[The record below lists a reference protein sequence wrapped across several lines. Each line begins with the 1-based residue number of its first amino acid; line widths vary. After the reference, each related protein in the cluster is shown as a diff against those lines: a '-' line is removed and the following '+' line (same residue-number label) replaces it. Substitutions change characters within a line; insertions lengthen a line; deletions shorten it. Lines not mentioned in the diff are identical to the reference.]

1 MSSLQAQEAHW
12 FTDFEA
18 AKEEAKSSN
27 KTILM
32 YFTGSD
38 WCAPCKM
45 LKKDFWENPEFLK
58 QANDFVLLEVDIPF
72 RVDIVSEDQLKANK
86 SLQAKYNK
94 DKSFPTLVALTNKGK
109 AIAEI
114 SAYSQLRDPSN
125 YFAFLDKVR

>member
-1 MSSLQAQEAHW
+1 
-12 FTDFEA
+12 
-18 AKEEAKSSN
+18 
-27 KTILM
+27 M

-38 WCAPCKM
+38 WCAPCKL
-45 LKKDFWENPEFLK
+45 LKKDFWEHPEFLK

-72 RVDIVSEDQLKANK
+72 RLDIVSEDQLEANK
-86 SLQAKYNK
+86 VLQAKYNK
-94 DKSFPTLVALTNKGK
+94 DKSFPTLVALTDKGK

>member
-45 LKKDFWENPEFLK
+45 LKKDFWENPEF
-58 QANDFVLLEVDIPF
+58 FIPF